1 MKFTSKRTAAGVL
14 SLAMLLGCAGAM
26 PANAAQG
33 GITINEACSKNTTFA
48 AADGNFYDWVEL
60 YNSGSQS
67 VDLSGWGLTDKE
79 TKPYRFTFPAGT
91 AIAPGGRLVVYC
103 DSTLALTDTSAA
115 PFGLSAS
122 GETITLTDASGTAV
136 DTITFGALAA
146 DTSYGQYPDGSGEF
160 FTLAKATLGGE
171 NNAPEGSDAVR
182 LPEFLKDSGFYDA
195 SFTLEINAPAGTT
208 VYYTTDGSD
217 PNENSQKYTSP
228 ISISD
233 MTNTQNVLSAH
244 TDISASGAD
253 APTKN
258 VDKAAIVRAVAVDSQ
273 GRVSPCVTKTYFVGT
288 TASGYYKN
296 MKVVSLVTN
305 PDNLFDYDKGIY
317 VLGRVYD
324 EENQTTTDPRNPWG
338 GWGGWGGMVNPWEMA
353 ANYTQKGKEW
363 EREASFE
370 MFENGKSVLSQ
381 NVGIRIKGAASR
393 SAPQKSFNIYAR
405 QDYGTPEL
413 SYDFFEGR
421 AVKAKNSK
429 TIKSYDSIVI
439 RNGGNDTGYAWFRD
453 SINQRLVADRDMAT
467 QAMSECMVFIDGEF
481 WGVYQITEKVSD
493 SFISD
498 HYGIKKSDAVIIK
511 NDEVEEGTEADL
523 MDWNNLIKDV
533 ADGRTTYSQFAE
545 KVDVQS
551 FMDYFAAQIY
561 WANADWP
568 QNNAA
573 VWRSNA
579 IDETNPWSDGK
590 WRMFLFDTESGQ
602 GLYGSEDKSVNAD
615 CFSRISSNQDDL
627 SRAFTALMR
636 DKDFSKEF
644 ARTFMDIANY
654 NFAPEKAK
662 ELISY
667 YQENYRQQILD
678 SYERFYSKSLSGEK
692 GKQRFEQEYRT
703 ISDFYQNRL
712 STAERTLRSAAGLS
726 DKMYSVTIN
735 NTPAQGEV
743 YFNTLKLTEETQWS
757 GKYHTDYAMNLNAQP
772 KEGASFSHW
781 EITSGGKTEN
791 IAQASYSF
799 TLAGDTTVTAV
810 YGDAVR
816 GDYNGDGQ
824 VNAADLV
831 LLSKYLLGQKVNINN
846 SADAEPDGVTNAFD
860 MAALRD
866 IVTLN

>member
-1 MKFTSKRTAAGVL
+1 MKLRSKRTAAGIL

-26 PANAAQG
+26 PASAAQG
-33 GITINEACSKNTTFA
+33 GVTINEACSKNTVFA
-48 AADGNFYDWVEL
+48 AADGNYYDWIEL

-67 VDLSGWGLTDKE
+67 ADLTGWGLSDKA

-91 AIAPGGRLVVYC
+91 SIAPGGRLVVYC
-103 DSTLALTDTSAA
+103 DSTLGTTDTTAA

-122 GETITLTDASGTAV
+122 GETLTLTDASGNTV

-146 DTSYGQYPDGSGEF
+146 DTSYGQYPDGSGEY
-160 FTLAKATLGGE
+160 FTLASATPSSA
-171 NNAPEGSDAVR
+171 NSAPEGADAVR
-182 LPEFLKDSGFYDA
+182 LPEFSKDSGFYD
-195 SFTLEINAPAGTT
+195 SGFELTITVPEGTT

-217 PNENSQKYTSP
+217 PNENSNKYTAP
-228 ISISD
+228 ISITD
-233 MTNTQNVLSAH
+233 MTNTPNVLSAH

-253 APTKN
+253 APNGN
-258 VDKAAIVRAVAVDSQ
+258 VDKGAIVRAVAVDSQ
-273 GRVSPCVTKTYFVGT
+273 GRVSNCVTKTYFVGT

-296 MKVVSLVTN
+296 MKVVSLVTD

-324 EENQTTTDPRNPWG
+324 EENKTSGPQNPWG

-370 MFENGKSVLSQ
+370 LFENGESVLSQ

-413 SYDFFEGR
+413 AYDFFEGR

-429 TIKSYDSIVI
+429 SIKSYDSIVI

-453 SINQRLVADRDMAT
+453 SINQRLVSDRDMAT
-467 QAMSECMVFIDGEF
+467 QATSECMMFIDGEF
-481 WGVYQITEKVSD
+481 WGVYQMTEKVSD

-498 HYGIKKSDAVIIK
+498 HYGIKKSDAVILK
-511 NDEVEEGTEADL
+511 NDEIEEGTDADL
-523 MDWNNLIKDV
+523 TDWNDLIKGV
-533 ADGRTTYSQFAE
+533 ADGSTTYSQFAE

-561 WANADWP
+561 WSNADWP
-568 QNNAA
+568 QNNVA

-602 GLYGSEDKSVNAD
+602 GLYGNEDKSVNAD
-615 CFSRISSNQDDL
+615 CFSRISRNTDDL
-627 SRAFTALMR
+627 SRAFTALMK

-654 NFAPEKAK
+654 NFAPEKAQ
-662 ELISY
+662 ELISFFK
-667 YQENYRQQILD
+667 ETYRQQILD
-678 SYERFYSKSLSGEK
+678 SYERFYSKSLSGEM
-692 GKQRFEQEYRT
+692 GVQRFDQEYRT
-703 ISDFYQNRL
+703 ISDFYQNRM
-712 STAERTLRSAAGLS
+712 STAERTLRSAAGLT
-726 DKMYSVTIN
+726 DKLYTVTIN
-735 NTPAQGEV
+735 NSPDMGAV
-743 YFNTLKLTEETQWS
+743 YLNTLTLDDETQWS
-757 GKYHTDYAMNLNAQP
+757 GKYHTDYAMTLDALP
-772 KEGASFSHW
+772 REGLSFSHW
-781 EITSGGKTEN
+781 EITSGGKTEK

-799 TLAGDTTVTAV
+799 TLAGDTSVTAV

-816 GDYNGDGQ
+816 GDYNSDGQ

-831 LLSKYLLGQKVNINN
+831 LLSKYLLGQKVKL
-846 SADAEPDGVTNAFD
+846 SKAADALPDGVTNVFD
-860 MAALRD
+860 MAELRS